1 MASKHSHSPVFKP
14 YEQQQLLLLPPS
26 LEELIAA
33 NHPAR
38 IVNTVL
44 NKIDSRPLL
53 SEYCGGGSSSY
64 HPLALLKLVVYG
76 YMTNVY
82 SSRKL
87 EEAAQ
92 QNIVFMW
99 LCGMNTPDHNTINN
113 FRGKKLQGP
122 LKSIFV
128 ETVKLLAEEGLL
140 SIKDI
145 FSDGTKM
152 EADANRY
159 TFVWGKGIKT
169 NKEKMASQ
177 LEKLWAYAQS
187 VTDKEM
193 EDTVPTNF
201 ADIDSA
207 KVKSTIEKIDAA
219 LKDKPVSKQVKQ
231 RLDNAR
237 KKWPDALDRYAEQ
250 EAIMGENRNSY
261 SKTDNDA
268 TFMRM
273 KEDHMGN
280 GQLKPAYNMQISTS
294 NQFVT
299 NYTIHQNA
307 TDTNTLKGHLD
318 EHKRC
323 YEQMPEILTTDAG
336 YGSEENYE
344 YLEKEQVTAYVKYS
358 HFDREQHEAIQQKH
372 PFTADKLFYNAKE
385 DCYVCPMGQRMVN
398 KGSYTKQTTTG
409 FKQTITKYQAQD
421 CSRCPLNGA
430 CHKSQGNR
438 VIEVNHN
445 LNRHKRDA
453 SENLKS
459 EEGLEHRKKR
469 CHDVEPVFGN
479 IKANH
484 GFKRFMLRGM
494 EKVTTE
500 TGLLCLA
507 QNFRKKGAIELK
519 KAA

>member
-1 MASKHSHSPVFKP
+1 MSLKRACTPVFKA
-14 YEQQQLLLLPPS
+14 YHQQQLMMLPPS
-26 LEELIAA
+26 LEELIAP

-44 NKIDSRPLL
+44 DKIDSKPLL
-53 SEYCGGGSSSY
+53 SAYSGGGSSSY
-64 HPLALLKLVVYG
+64 HPLALLKVLIYG
-76 YMTNVY
+76 YMTNIY

-87 EEAAQ
+87 EEATAQ
-92 QNIVFMW
+92 NVVFMW

-128 ETVKLLAEEGLL
+128 ETVKLLSEEGLL

-145 FSDGTKM
+145 FTDGTKL
-152 EADANRY
+152 EANANRY
-159 TFVWGKGIKT
+159 TFVWGKGIKN
-169 NKEKMASQ
+169 NKEKIANQ
-177 LEKLWAYAQS
+177 LEQLWSYAQG
-187 VTDKEM
+187 VAAEEM
-193 EDTVPTNF
+193 KDTTPTTF

-207 KVKSTIEKIDAA
+207 KVKATIEKIDVA

-231 RLDNAR
+231 KLDYAK
-237 KKWPDALDRYAEQ
+237 KKWPEALDRYAVQ
-250 EAIMGENRNSY
+250 EAIMGDNRNSY
-261 SKTDNDA
+261 SKTDTDA

-294 NQFVT
+294 NQFIT
-299 NYTIHQNA
+299 NYTIHQNT
-307 TDTNTLKGHLD
+307 TDTNTLKEHLN

-323 YEQMPEILTTDAG
+323 YHSMPTVVTADAG
-336 YGSEENYE
+336 YGSEENYAF
-344 YLEKEQVTAYVKYS
+344 LEKEQVTAYVKYGQ
-358 HFDREQHEAIQQKH
+358 FDREQNETIQQKH
-372 PFTADKLFYNAKE
+372 PFTADKLFYNEKG
-385 DCYVCPMGQRMVN
+385 DFYVCPMGQRMEK
-398 KGSYTKQTTTG
+398 KGNYVRETTTG
-409 FKQTITKYQAQD
+409 FKQTITKYQAKD
-421 CSRCPLNGA
+421 CSRCPLNGV

-445 LNRHKRDA
+445 LNRHKREA
-453 SENLKS
+453 KENLQS
-459 EEGLEHRKKR
+459 EQGIAHRKQR

-479 IKANH
+479 IKGNH
-484 GFKRFMLRGM
+484 HFKRFMLKGK

-507 QNFRKKGAIELK
+507 QNFRKKNAIEVK